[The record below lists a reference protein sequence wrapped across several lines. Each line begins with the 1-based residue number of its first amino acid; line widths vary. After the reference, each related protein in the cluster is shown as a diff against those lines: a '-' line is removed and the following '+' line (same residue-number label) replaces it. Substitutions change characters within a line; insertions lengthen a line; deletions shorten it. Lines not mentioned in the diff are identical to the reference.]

1 MAAILR
7 GTLVGDSKVRAHG
20 GDTCS
25 AASGCGLW
33 WRAGGGRCRVIAH
46 GSCAELRPGF
56 EPNPYTA
63 QCLAPVNTPTI
74 NGIPCVASNI
84 GLCSSFVQNQQPP
97 RGPRPV
103 G

>member
-1 MAAILR
+1 MAATRVRQLLAAVC
-7 GTLVGDSKVRAHG
+7 GGALVAGAVALSPTV
-20 GDTCS
+20 
-25 AASGCGLW
+25 AAQN
-33 WRAGGGRCRVIAH
+33 
-46 GSCAELRPGF
+46 CAPGF

>member
-1 MAAILR
+1 MAESVRVPLRVNRNEDFPVTRLRQALIAGAAGVLAI
-7 GTLVGDSKVRAHG
+7 GTVGVAPHAH
-20 GDTCS
+20 
-25 AASGCGLW
+25 AQN
-33 WRAGGGRCRVIAH
+33 
-46 GSCAELRPGF
+46 CAPGF

-63 QCLAPVNTPTI
+63 QCLAPVSTPVI
-74 NGIPCVASNI
+74 NGIPCIPSNI

>member
-1 MAAILR
+1 MWSRA
-7 GTLVGDSKVRAHG
+7 LVGGAVGALVAGALTLSPAAG
-20 GDTCS
+20 AQTC
-25 AASGCGLW
+25 A
-33 WRAGGGRCRVIAH
+33 
-46 GSCAELRPGF
+46 PGF
-56 EPNPYTA
+56 VPNPYTA
-63 QCLAPVNTPTI
+63 QCLAPVSTPII